1 MRKSNTY
8 RIGKLKNL
16 GKRFD
21 MHIVVPMSGIGK
33 RFIDAGYTSPKPLIL
48 VENRPIIA
56 HVVDMFPG
64 ETKFTFICNGD
75 HLRDTNMRSV
85 LEGLVP
91 KANIISIDPHK
102 KGPVYAVSRI
112 YHLIDD
118 DEEVIVNY
126 CDFGKDWDF
135 TRFKEDVR
143 SHKADGAISAYR
155 GFHPH
160 MLGTINYAFMREKE
174 NWMLEIQEKKPF
186 TNDRMSEYASDGTYY
201 FRTGSILKK
210 YFDMT
215 MENHLE
221 VNGEFYVSVVY
232 NLLVEDSLKVRIFEI
247 DHMLQ
252 WGTPGELKEYEHWS
266 SIFKN
271 LALKSWSNQQK
282 RNSINLI
289 PMAGK
294 GSRFADK
301 GYKTPKPLLEVDGEA
316 MVVHAA
322 KCLPEAERNVFV
334 CLREHLDN
342 YPIEKTLT
350 RSFSNVAIVSLDQVT
365 EGQAITAALGL
376 ENQNQ
381 DQEVF
386 IAASDNGMIYD
397 HAKLNQFL
405 AETKPDV
412 LVFTFSNSPMMDRN
426 PKMYGWVRKE
436 GSSALGVSVKI
447 PISETP
453 SQDDAIVGAFYFKN
467 ARLYKMV
474 LEQLKQDDDRVN
486 GEFYIDSM
494 VGTAIKLKLNVK
506 VFPIDYYVCWGTP
519 DDYQTYLYWQ
529 TFFRKTNWHP
539 YK

>member
-1 MRKSNTY
+1 
-8 RIGKLKNL
+8 
-16 GKRFD
+16 

-33 RFIDAGYTSPKPLIL
+33 RFIDAGYSVPKPLIL

-64 ETKFTFICNGD
+64 ETKFTFICNED
-75 HLRDTNMRSV
+75 HLRETNMKSV
-85 LEGLVP
+85 LEGLAP
-91 KANIISIDPHK
+91 NANIISIEPHK
-102 KGPVYAVSRI
+102 KGPVYAVSQV

-135 TRFKEDVR
+135 SKFKQDVR
-143 SHKADGAISAYR
+143 DQKADGAISAYR

-210 YFDMT
+210 YFDLT
-215 MENHLE
+215 MEKLLD

-232 NLLVEDSLKVRIFEI
+232 NLLVNDSLKVRIFEI
-247 DHMLQ
+247 EHMLQ

-271 LALKSWSNQQK
+271 LALKSWTNQKK

-294 GSRFADK
+294 GSRFAEK
-301 GYKTPKPLLEVDGEA
+301 GFITPKPLLAVDGEA

-334 CLREHLDN
+334 CLKDHLDN
-342 YPIEKTLT
+342 YPIEKTLKSAFT
-350 RSFSNVAIVSLDQVT
+350 NVSIVSLDKVT

-376 ENQNQ
+376 EHENQ
-381 DQEVF
+381 ETELF
-386 IAASDNGMIYD
+386 IAASDNGMLYD
-397 HAKLNQFL
+397 HAKLDKFL
-405 AETKPDV
+405 FDTKPDV
-412 LVFTFSNSPMMDRN
+412 MVFTFSNSPMMDRN

-436 GSSALGVSVKI
+436 GTNALSVSVKI

-453 SQDDAIVGAFYFKN
+453 SKDDAIVGAFYFKN
-467 ARLYKMV
+467 ARLYKTV
-474 LEQLKQDDDRVN
+474 LDQLMKDNDRVN
-486 GEFYIDSM
+486 GEFYIDTM
-494 VGTAIKLKLNVK
+494 VGTAIKMNLNVK

-519 DDYQTYLYWQ
+519 DDYHTYLYWQ
-529 TFFRKTNWHP
+529 TFFRKTKWHP